1 MPSLLQSDYSSSK
14 VMLCASTLPSVKA
27 SLTRK
32 SSWCIVYLASKER
45 EYCCRGEQANASRSR
60 AQLPDSAAFVAPG
73 ELRQSV
79 NHFLFLYFRGTVILL
94 RAGFWQVAP
103 TPARYH
109 ARHTKDKGQGS
120 MAIGSTGFST
130 LPHTQVKPRRILLNT
145 ATKLYLPACHCTGAP
160 SEMYSTA
167 VITS

>member
-1 MPSLLQSDYSSSK
+1 
-14 VMLCASTLPSVKA
+14 MLCASTLPSVKA

-79 NHFLFLYFRGTVILL
+79 NHFFFFCISAGLSYCC

-109 ARHTKDKGQGS
+109 ARHTKDKGQGTRLDGDWLHRFLNATAYAGEATTYPLKHS
-120 MAIGSTGFST
+120 NEVVSPC
-130 LPHTQVKPRRILLNT
+130 LPLYWC
-145 ATKLYLPACHCTGAP
+145 TK
-160 SEMYSTA
+160 
-167 VITS
+167 